1 MENQLLIRTMKDDI
15 AGVDFS
21 SKVEPS
27 PTTKQENTKPQA
39 PVFTLPTKK
48 PIAHSETITTP
59 PKKNRN
65 IAIGVG
71 YLVLFCVI
79 AGGAFYGYM
88 KWDGIQVFKDSTNKQ
103 VSFFQLIPRE
113 ALALIHY
120 KINSEEDRNS
130 IRQMWSEAGN
140 TSEGSATSGDPTSL
154 LQIPDISGVY
164 YLLIPGGKSPYL
176 LIEKTEGAKE
186 YVAQYSEE
194 QVLEN
199 GNWYVVHADKVD
211 EYTVA
216 IAEGSIDENS
226 SLLASTDSASYMI
239 RYALNAK
246 FVSQQF
252 NSPVAVALGLSHMD
266 ALVFHVTGP
275 TNDNTIRA
283 SALIA
288 GEPPGEGVVEGT
300 AELMTLIPSD
310 ITFGRVGF
318 NFAEDSSLLAED
330 SPQFDTTVLAQPAV
344 RQFIALFTTPYA
356 IFERKGSDGVP
367 DTGLIIAIPSS
378 LKQKIKT
385 GEPIIEQSLPALI
398 PLIIGKMLGIQV
410 AFNDGEYEKIPLR
423 YINLIGQTQTIDYAV
438 GDNFLLISSSLE
450 GMNTLLDTSLATN
463 KGFSVDEPWK
473 SLSEKA
479 AEIIKD
485 RLFVV
490 GSLTDP
496 AMMSI
501 LPVANTLSQIPVIA
515 SSGRTSTGTEIQVV
529 LSTK

>member
-15 AGVDFS
+15 AGVEAS
-21 SKVEPS
+21 SKVDAS
-27 PTTKQENTKPQA
+27 PEVKQKNEKPKV

-48 PIAHSETITTP
+48 PLAHSETITTP
-59 PKKNRN
+59 HKKYRS

-71 YLVLFCVI
+71 YVVLFCAI

-88 KWDGIQVFKDSTNKQ
+88 KWDTIQILKDSTNKQ
-103 VSFFQLIPRE
+103 VSFFQLIPTE
-113 ALALIHY
+113 ALVLIHY
-120 KINSEEDRNS
+120 KINSEEDRNL
-130 IRQMWSEAGN
+130 IRQIWSEAGN
-140 TSEGSATSGDPTSL
+140 TPEDSATAGDPTSL
-154 LQIPDISGVY
+154 LQIPDISEAY
-164 YLLIPGGKSPYL
+164 YLLIPGGNSPYL
-176 LIEKTEGAKE
+176 LIEKTEGTTE

-199 GNWYVVHADKVD
+199 GNWYVVHMDNID
-211 EYTVA
+211 EYIDAV
-216 IAEGSIDENS
+216 AEGSIDENS
-226 SLLASTDSASYMI
+226 SLLASADSVSYVI
-239 RYALNAK
+239 RYALSAK
-246 FVSQQF
+246 FASQQF
-252 NSPVAVALGLSHMD
+252 SSPAAVAIGLSHID
-266 ALVFHVTGP
+266 ALIFHVTGS

-288 GEPPGEGVVEGT
+288 GDPPGEGVVEGT
-300 AELMTLIPSD
+300 TELMTLIPND

-330 SPQFDTTVLAQPAV
+330 SPQFDNTVLAQPAV

-367 DTGLIIAIPSS
+367 DIGLIMALPSS

-385 GEPIIEQSLPALI
+385 GEPVIEQSLPALI

-410 AFNDGEYEKIPLR
+410 AFNDGAYEKIPLR
-423 YINLIGQTQTIDYAV
+423 YINLIGQTQSIDYAV
-438 GDNFLLISSSLE
+438 GDNFLLISSSRE

-463 KGFSVDEPWK
+463 KGFFTVEPWK
-473 SLSEKA
+473 GLGEKA
-479 AEIIKD
+479 AEITKD

-496 AMMSI
+496 AMMSV

-515 SSGRTSTGTEIQVV
+515 SSGRTSTGVEIQVV